1 MANFYDDNE
10 DLRFYVE
17 RSLDWVPL
25 VDVTEYHHKAADAF
39 QDVKEAVDFYKNVL
53 EMVGGFAAEEVAPHA
68 AEIDREHP
76 MLDNGKVVFP
86 PRLEAIFE
94 QVKGLELHGMSLPRE
109 FGGMNCPYLLV
120 LLCTELFARADVSV
134 AAHIG
139 FHGGMALAAM
149 AFSILE
155 GSTGYDP
162 EQGRI
167 THARFDE
174 MLRDVAKGDAWGS
187 MDITESG
194 AGSDMAALAT
204 RGTQDENGNWFIT
217 GNKIF
222 ITSGHAKWHFV
233 MARTEDPKGD
243 DAFAGLQGLSMF
255 LVKAFEDNAAG
266 ERTQYA
272 WFDKLEDKLGHHGS
286 ATVAVRYDR
295 TPAQLIGKRGD
306 GFRQML
312 ILMNNARLGV
322 GFECLGLCEASYRK
336 ARDYAAERPSMGKN
350 IDRHEMIADYLD
362 EMRTDVQALRAL
374 CMTGAAHEEVAQ
386 RLRILLKIMPPKDE
400 EERRA
405 EEKKMR
411 FHMNRSRSLTP
422 LVKYFGAEKA
432 VELARRGIQIHGG
445 YGYITEYGA
454 EKLLR
459 DAMVLPI
466 YEGTSQIQSLMAMKD
481 NLLGIVK
488 NPRAFLSDT
497 VNAWVKS
504 LVASDGLTRR
514 VARLQRRKNAV
525 LRYLLVKLAVKKL
538 GGGFSALTGEWDP
551 KKDFALAM
559 LHAERLIRV
568 LTDVAVC
575 EILLAQSER
584 FPERRELLE
593 RFLHRAEPRC
603 RAMHYEI
610 THTGG
615 RILAELARDN
625 GTSS

>member
-10 DLRFYVE
+10 DIRFYVE
-17 RSLDWVPL
+17 RALDWAPL
-25 VDVTEYHHKAADAF
+25 VDVTEYHHKAPDAF
-39 QDVKEAVDFYKNVL
+39 PDVKEALDFYRSVL

-76 MLDNGKVVFP
+76 FLDNGKVIFP

-109 FGGMNCPYLLV
+109 FGGMNCPYILV

-155 GSTGYDP
+155 GSTEFDREKGC
-162 EQGRI
+162 I
-167 THARFDE
+167 TRSRFGE
-174 MLRDVAKGDAWGS
+174 MLTEVAKGEAWGA

-194 AGSDMAALAT
+194 AGSDMAALAA

-233 MARTEDPKGD
+233 IARTEETKEG
-243 DAFAGLQGLSMF
+243 DAFAGLKGLSMF
-255 LVKAFEDNAAG
+255 LVKAFEDDAAG
-266 ERTQYA
+266 NRTHHA

-306 GFRQML
+306 GFHLML
-312 ILMNNARLGV
+312 ILMNNSRLGV
-322 GFECLGLCEASYRK
+322 GFESLGICEAAYRK
-336 ARDYAAERPSMGKN
+336 ARDYAADRPSMGKN

-362 EMRTDVQALRAL
+362 EMRTDIQALRAL
-374 CMTGAAHEEVAQ
+374 GMTGAAYEEVGQ
-386 RLRILLKIMPPKDE
+386 KSRILLTILPPENE

-411 FHMNRSRSLTP
+411 YHLGRSRLLTP

-497 VNAWVKS
+497 ATAWAKS
-504 LVASDGLTRR
+504 MFSSDRLARR

-525 LRYLLVKLAVKKL
+525 LRYLLVRLVMKKLA
-538 GGGFSALTGEWDP
+538 GGPSALTGKWDP

-559 LHAERLIRV
+559 LHAERLIRI
-568 LTDVAVC
+568 LTDTAVC
-575 EILLAQSER
+575 EIFLAQSER
-584 FPERRELLE
+584 FPERRDVLE
-593 RFLHRAEPRC
+593 RFLDRAEPRC

-610 THTGG
+610 THTGT
-615 RILAELARDN
+615 RILADLARSD
-625 GTSS
+625 GASS